1 MGDLIFITGASSDIG
16 LSIIENLTSESR
28 IIAHYN
34 SDNSQLIKLS
44 KRIKNEL
51 ITIRADFSNENSI
64 IEMIKEVESKFGV
77 PNKILHLA
85 APKFQNIRFKDL
97 LWNDF
102 QNDID
107 ISLKSIF
114 LILNFWLPKMAAAK
128 FGKIVFIL
136 SSVTLNVPPKALAEY
151 TTIKYALLGLM
162 KSLASEYADKKIN
175 VNSISPS
182 MVETKFLSLI
192 NEKFIEIS
200 AQSNPLKRNAKVE
213 DLNGILNLLFSNES
227 DFING
232 INIPITGGSIF

>member
-1 MGDLIFITGASSDIG
+1 
-16 LSIIENLTSESR
+16 
-28 IIAHYN
+28 
-34 SDNSQLIKLS
+34 
-44 KRIKNEL
+44 
-51 ITIRADFSNENSI
+51 
-64 IEMIKEVESKFGV
+64 
-77 PNKILHLA
+77 
-85 APKFQNIRFKDL
+85 
-97 LWNDF
+97 
-102 QNDID
+102 
-107 ISLKSIF
+107 
-114 LILNFWLPKMAAAK
+114 MAAAK